1 MDLLQKIR
9 TIPTDPGVYLY
20 KNAEGAVIYVG
31 KAKNLRSRVASYFH
45 EGRWTDAK
53 TGTLVREAVD
63 VDYIV
68 VANNKEAL
76 ALENNL
82 IKQRKPRFNILLRDD
97 KTYPYVKLT
106 LGERFPRVYV
116 TRRLRK
122 DGSNYYGPYFP
133 ANLAYRIVDL
143 IHRHFLIP
151 SCKVDLT
158 RFHPRPCLQYY
169 IRRCLG
175 PCVEGLTT
183 PETYQE
189 AVRDVKLFL
198 EGRQTD
204 LVRSLRKRMEET
216 ATSQEYERAAKYRDL
231 ISTVEQLQE
240 KQRMAGVEG
249 DDADVFGYHYEN
261 GMLAVNLFHMRG
273 GKVVDRREFFW
284 EDLPEF
290 GAAHVGTE
298 ASSVEARIGTNA
310 PSVQARVGTDASSVQ
325 AERSSAAMAW
335 DHQQSSVL
343 FDPAMGVTTSVAD
356 TVQGGT
362 NVSYEAPC
370 TEPREETRVGT
381 DAPSVQA
388 ERSSAEVSPN
398 SLPATPAHPDF
409 DPGAFFSAFLG
420 QLYIGQPYVPRNIYV
435 PTDFEDRSML
445 EELLSEQLANAGA
458 RATRVHI
465 EVPLRGEKR
474 SLIDLAGNNAKQSY
488 DQRFRVMKPNTRAIQ
503 EALQEALGL
512 AECPERIECFDI
524 SHIQG
529 AETVAS
535 MVVWEAGR
543 MKKSDYR
550 KFIIRTV
557 EGVDDFASMREVV
570 TRRYKRLQEEKKKMP
585 SLILIDGGIGQLHAA
600 AQALESLEII
610 NQPLA
615 SIAKREE
622 IIYVYGQE
630 DEPVVLDHHN
640 PVLHLVQLIRDEA
653 HRFAVTFHRK
663 RRQMRDRSTEL
674 LEIPGVGAST
684 TRRLLEHFGSVQ
696 AVKQADAAALSA
708 VVTRAQAEAIMGHFR
723 K

>member
-1 MDLLQKIR
+1 MDLLAKIR
-9 TIPTDPGVYLY
+9 TIPTEPGVYLY
-20 KNAEGAVIYVG
+20 KNAEGEVIYVG
-31 KAKNLRSRVASYFH
+31 KAKNLRSRVSSYFH
-45 EGRWTDAK
+45 EGRWEDAK

-106 LGERFPRVYV
+106 LGERWPRVYV

-122 DGSNYYGPYFP
+122 DGSAYYGPYFP
-133 ANLAYRIVDL
+133 ANLAYRITDL
-143 IHRHFLIP
+143 IHRNFMIP

-169 IRRCLG
+169 IKRCLG
-175 PCVEGLTT
+175 PCVKDLTT
-183 PETYQE
+183 TDAYQE
-189 AVRDVKLFL
+189 AVRDVKMFL
-198 EGRQTD
+198 EGRPTD
-204 LVRSLRKRMEET
+204 LARSLRERMEQ
-216 ATSQEYERAAKYRDL
+216 AAIAQEYERAARYRDL

-240 KQRMAGVEG
+240 RQRIAAAEG

-273 GKVVDRREFFW
+273 GKMVDRREFFW

-290 GAAHVGTE
+290 ALGEAAEDDSNACHPEAPTFGAEG
-298 ASSVEARIGTNA
+298 
-310 PSVQARVGTDASSVQ
+310 PMDAANS
-325 AERSSAAMAW
+325 
-335 DHQQSSVL
+335 
-343 FDPAMGVTTSVAD
+343 TD
-356 TVQGGT
+356 TVGE
-362 NVSYEAPC
+362 SIDPSA
-370 TEPREETRVGT
+370 RKTRGLQDDKSMVT
-381 DAPSVQA
+381 ADF
-388 ERSSAEVSPN
+388 
-398 SLPATPAHPDF
+398 HP
-409 DPGAFFSAFLG
+409 GEFFSALLK
-420 QLYIGQPYVPRNIYV
+420 QLYIGQPYVPRNLYV
-435 PTDFEDRSML
+435 PVDFEDREEL
-445 EELLSEQLANAGA
+445 EDLLSEQDPG
-458 RATRVHI
+458 TRSAHVHI
-465 EVPLRGEKR
+465 LVPRRGDKR

-488 DQRFRVMKPNTRAIQ
+488 DQRFRVLKPNARKIQ
-503 EALQEALGL
+503 EELQEAVGL
-512 AECPERIECFDI
+512 LELPKRIECFDI

-535 MVVWEAGR
+535 MVVWEDGK

-570 TRRYKRLQEEKKKMP
+570 TRRYKRVQDEKKAMP
-585 SLILIDGGIGQLHAA
+585 SLVLIDGGLGQLHAA
-600 AQALESLEII
+600 AEALEKLEII

-615 SIAKREE
+615 AIAKREE
-622 IIYVYGQE
+622 ILYVYGQE
-630 DEPVVLDHHN
+630 KDPIALDHHS
-640 PVLHLVQLIRDEA
+640 PVLHLIQMIRDEA

-663 RRQMRDRSTEL
+663 RRQIRDRSTEL

-684 TRRLLEHFGSVQ
+684 SRRLLEHFGSVQ

-708 VVTRAQAEAIMGHFR
+708 VVTRTQAEAIRSHFHR
-723 K
+723 